1 MRRLLCWE
9 VERLDRKEKLWELCH
24 FTGEQYRQL
33 FSSKWKVNIHLSLF
47 LSNCSKEAKRALSFQ
62 SRRVQTIFFSK
73 WKGNRN
79 DSKWKIWKLYSYQ
92 EESKRQIAK
101 PSFTMLTILIDITIQ
116 TNLLLLLWTCT
127 RCRAVAPR
135 LPNPIFERFRQLW
148 SVAPSFTRRHRSPL
162 IILHHIPILSS
173 SSSSSGDR
181 MMMTMFILRS
191 FHYKL
196 LSDSQ
201 QGQSKL
207 GCGNIGK
214 VEIGTWET
222 AVLRLEAM
230 CYFFIIE
237 LKDK

>member
-1 MRRLLCWE
+1 MERESKPSFFSYIEMIQNGKYDNFPVIRRRAHAKSRHHHSPCSPYL
-9 VERLDRKEKLWELCH
+9 
-24 FTGEQYRQL
+24 
-33 FSSKWKVNIHLSLF
+33 ILF
-47 LSNCSKEAKRALSFQ
+47 LSIS
-62 SRRVQTIFFSK
+62 
-73 WKGNRN
+73 
-79 DSKWKIWKLYSYQ
+79 
-92 EESKRQIAK
+92 
-101 PSFTMLTILIDITIQ
+101 PSWPASSLLT
-116 TNLLLLLWTCT
+116 WTCT
-127 RCRAVAPR
+127 RCRAVAAR
-135 LPNPIFERFRQLW
+135 LPNPIFERFPQLW
-148 SVAPSFTRRHRSPL
+148 SVAPSFTRRHRSTL
-162 IILHHIPILSS
+162 IILHHAPYFLHPPPSS
-173 SSSSSGDR
+173 DDR
-181 MMMTMFILRS
+181 MMRTMFILRS

>member
-1 MRRLLCWE
+1 M
-9 VERLDRKEKLWELCH
+9 
-24 FTGEQYRQL
+24 G
-33 FSSKWKVNIHLSLF
+33 
-47 LSNCSKEAKRALSFQ
+47 ALSFQ
-62 SRRVQTIFFSK
+62 SRRVQTSLFQNG
-73 WKGNRN
+73 KGIKTFLFLIHRN
-79 DSKWKIWKLYSYQ
+79 DSKWKIWQLSSYQ
-92 EESKRQIAK
+92 EESTRQIAT
-101 PSFTMLTILIDITIQ
+101 PSFTMLTLLNTILIDIAILTS
-116 TNLLLLLWTCT
+116 LLLLTWTCT

-135 LPNPIFERFRQLW
+135 LPNPIFERFPQLW
-148 SVAPSFTRRHRSPL
+148 SVAPSFTRRHRSTL
-162 IILHHIPILSS
+162 IILHHAPYFLHPPP
-173 SSSSSGDR
+173 SSGDR
-181 MMMTMFILRS
+181 MVMTMFILRS

>member
-1 MRRLLCWE
+1 MTT
-9 VERLDRKEKLWELCH
+9 LW
-24 FTGEQYRQL
+24 
-33 FSSKWKVNIHLSLF
+33 LSGG
-47 LSNCSKEAKRALSFQ
+47 KH
-62 SRRVQTIFFSK
+62 T
-73 WKGNRN
+73 
-79 DSKWKIWKLYSYQ
+79 
-92 EESKRQIAK
+92 RQIAT
-101 PSFTMLTILIDITIQ
+101 PSFTMLTLLNTILIDIT
-116 TNLLLLLWTCT
+116 TSSNLLLLTFT

-162 IILHHIPILSS
+162 IILHHVPYYPPPSS
-173 SSSSSGDR
+173 DDR
-181 MMMTMFILRS
+181 MMMTMFISRS